1 LWQPWPDVHAAELD
15 YGAPWGEKTR
25 RRPLGIDVT
34 AVLTGV
40 SEAWAEFWC
49 MSLEEMTW
57 GKSQGFADEH
67 LAEPSPC
74 QNLHPDPI
82 ELGNMYDGTTGNL
95 W

>member
-1 LWQPWPDVHAAELD
+1 
-15 YGAPWGEKTR
+15 
-25 RRPLGIDVT
+25 
-34 AVLTGV
+34 
-40 SEAWAEFWC
+40 